1 MPIGLEPAYVKPLS
15 FVGSPQ
21 NAEFNVLVPVEMWV
35 YVNKEQW
42 LGKAYSCCGHPT
54 ERGVPGWTVPL
65 PAFGR
70 AYLATE
76 TFEASPTARDCIA
89 KHGTCA

>member
-1 MPIGLEPAYVKPLS
+1 MD
-15 FVGSPQ
+15 
-21 NAEFNVLVPVEMWV
+21 
-35 YVNKEQW
+35 KEQG
-42 LGKAYSCCGHPT
+42 LGKAYSCYGHPT

-76 TFEASPTARDCIA
+76 TFEASPTAREHI
-89 KHGTCA
+89 GTQVRAHSAVQLAPYNRTHCERARN